1 MGWNTGI
8 FAAIVLGGA
17 MSVGCSQKAAPP
29 EPKSDPLGDLAA
41 PASPNVEL
49 PTRPT
54 ATTLRVL
61 VGGDVLPHRP
71 RLLEPARIQAAL
83 EPLTP
88 FFQSSDA
95 VVVNFEAATGD
106 PDHAT
111 KMAYVAPPEW
121 LSALKESGVTA
132 ITGANNHTCDMG
144 QMGVRTTLA
153 SSQTAGLTAVGLD
166 AASAPFTYRVIA
178 EKQGKKVCAVAWT
191 NLMNSHSCEGSSLV
205 AYAPPTRHGTAQIVS
220 AIAKARASCDAVV
233 AIFHGGAE
241 YAPQTE
247 AVMQQATRAADAGAD
262 AVIMHHPHIVSPMT
276 KHTTKDG
283 RTVPIFASL
292 GNLVTNQGESWK
304 PPMFPVLRTDRHLV
318 CVNGW
323 TRLGMLADLT
333 FSFSGTHK
341 ALSYASHLV
350 YIENEHANDRAAKM
364 PKIDVRMLSPEAD
377 KDVIARLRDDKVGP
391 VPVFDDPCWFEA
403 TGKRCDADV
412 DPKSKDADAVV
423 SADTGGADDGAEP
436 SPRSRRLTAAHV
448 STKTKS
454 HKHVAFRPE
463 E

>member
-1 MGWNTGI
+1 MRWNTGI
-8 FAAIVLGGA
+8 FAAIVLGA
-17 MSVGCSQKAAPP
+17 AVSVGCAQKAAATDTKP
-29 EPKSDPLGDLAA
+29 SDPLGDLAG

-49 PTRPT
+49 PPRST

-61 VGGDVLPHRP
+61 IGGDVLPHRP
-71 RLLEPARIQAAL
+71 RLAEPARILTAL
-83 EPLTP
+83 LPLSP

-121 LSALKESGVTA
+121 LGALRESGVTA
-132 ITGANNHTCDMG
+132 ITAANNHSCDMG

-153 SSQTAGLTAVGLD
+153 SSQSAGLTAIGVD
-166 AASAPFTYRVIA
+166 AGSAPFTHRVIA
-178 EKQGKKVCAVAWT
+178 EKNGKKVCAVAWT
-191 NLMNSHSCEGSSLV
+191 NLMNSHSCDGSTLV
-205 AYAPPTRHGTAQIVS
+205 AYAPATRRGTAAIVS
-220 AIAKARASCDAVV
+220 AVTKARASCDAVI

-247 AVMQQATRAADAGAD
+247 AAMAQAARAADAGAD

-276 KHTTKDG
+276 KHTTTDG

-323 TRLGMLADLT
+323 TRLGMLADLA

-350 YIENEHANDRAAKM
+350 YIQNEHANDKAAKM
-364 PKIDVRMLSPEAD
+364 PKIDVRMLSPEGD

-391 VPVFDDPCWFEA
+391 TPVFDDPCWFEGS
-403 TGKRCDADV
+403 GKRCDADI
-412 DPKSKDADAVV
+412 DTKPSGA
-423 SADTGGADDGAEP
+423 SAPTDEPLASGSDDEP
-436 SPRSRRLTAAHV
+436 SAVDARRSRRLTAAHV
-448 STKTKS
+448 QAKTKT
-454 HKHVAFRPE
+454 HKKP
-463 E
+463 

>member
-1 MGWNTGI
+1 MRWNTGF
-8 FAAIVLGGA
+8 FAAIVLGA
-17 MSVGCSQKAAPP
+17 AASAGCARKAPV
-29 EPKSDPLGDLAA
+29 EDPKPSDPLGDLAGS
-41 PASPNVEL
+41 ASPNVEL
-49 PTRPT
+49 PPRST

-61 VGGDVLPHRP
+61 IGGDVLPHRP
-71 RLLEPARIQAAL
+71 RLLEPARIHAAL
-83 EPLTP
+83 EPLSP
-88 FFQSSDA
+88 FFHASDA

-121 LSALKESGVTA
+121 LSALSESGVTA
-132 ITGANNHTCDMG
+132 ITAANNHSCDMG

-153 SSQTAGLTAVGLD
+153 SAQSAGLLAIGVDSG
-166 AASAPFTYRVIA
+166 SAPFTYRVIA
-178 EKQGKKVCAVAWT
+178 EKNGKKVCAVAWT
-191 NLMNSHSCEGSSLV
+191 NLMNSHSCDGSTLV
-205 AYAPPTRHGTAQIVS
+205 AYAPATRRGTAEIMAAV
-220 AIAKARASCDAVV
+220 AKARESCDAVV
-233 AIFHGGAE
+233 AIFHGGSE

-247 AVMQQATRAADAGAD
+247 AAMFQATRAADAGAD

-323 TRLGMLADLT
+323 TRLGMLADLA
-333 FSFSGTHK
+333 FSFSGSHK

-350 YIENEHANDRAAKM
+350 YIENEHANDKAAKM
-364 PKIDVRMLSPEAD
+364 PKIDVRMLSPEGD

-403 TGKRCDADV
+403 SGKRCDAEV
-412 DPKSKDADAVV
+412 DAKTKPAAGEPI
-423 SADTGGADDGAEP
+423 ATAGGSSDDAEP
-436 SPRSRRLTAAHV
+436 SSPRSRRLTAAHV
-448 STKTKS
+448 QAKTKP
-454 HKHVAFRPE
+454 HKKP
-463 E
+463 

>member
-1 MGWNTGI
+1 MPSSPVF
-8 FAAIVLGGA
+8 FAAIVLGA
-17 MSVGCSQKAAPP
+17 AISMGCSQKAPKEDAP
-29 EPKSDPLGDLAA
+29 SDPLGDLAG
-41 PASPNVEL
+41 PASPNIEL
-49 PTRPT
+49 PPRAT

-61 VGGDVLPHRP
+61 IGGDVLPHRP
-71 RLLEPARIQAAL
+71 RLLEPARIHAAL
-83 EPLTP
+83 EPLAP

-121 LSALKESGVTA
+121 LGALKESGVTA
-132 ITGANNHTCDMG
+132 ITAANNHSCDMG

-153 SSQTAGLTAVGLD
+153 SSSAAGLTAIGVD
-166 AASAPFTYRVIA
+166 SASAPFTYRVIA
-178 EKQGKKVCAVAWT
+178 EKNGKKVCAVAWT
-191 NLMNSHSCEGSSLV
+191 NLMNSHSCDGSTLV
-205 AYAPPTRHGTAQIVS
+205 AYAPATRRGTAQIVS
-220 AIAKARASCDAVV
+220 AVIKARESCDAVI

-247 AVMQQATRAADAGAD
+247 AMIAQATRAADAGAD

-323 TRLGMLADLT
+323 TRLGMLADLA

-350 YIENEHANDRAAKM
+350 YIQNEHANDKAAKM
-364 PKIDVRMLSPEAD
+364 PKIDVRMLSPEGD

-391 VPVFDDPCWFEA
+391 VPVFDDPCWFEGS
-403 TGKRCDADV
+403 GKRCDADV
-412 DPKSKDADAVV
+412 DAKSKTTPSDDPMASAGPDAD
-423 SADTGGADDGAEP
+423 DEEPGAAG
-436 SPRSRRLTAAHV
+436 SPRSHRLTAAHV
-448 STKTKS
+448 STRTKS
-454 HKHVAFRPE
+454 HKKP
-463 E
+463 